1 MAIPYVRRARDTSAY
16 DRRYA
21 DMIRMQGAQQAD
33 AIRENGNIQAQ
44 MWSNLG
50 NTIASTVMGVA
61 QVKQQDAAQAEQK
74 RQAGV
79 SQQIREAL
87 KLTRDPETGKLDLNA
102 AAREVTTIDPIEGLK
117 WWAMASDEEKQQ
129 TAQGL
134 ATIQGAAKTAAAFLS
149 IPEQRRPSMWPQ
161 TRQAFAERHQ
171 VPIETIPEVWDP
183 NTELWLRDTLY
194 KALPVAEAIEQMGKA
209 AKGISEGTYRVF
221 VNDGGKKVEKLVTAE
236 DLMRGI
242 EVWTEPKEDKPPT
255 SFEAAILAARAAG
268 DTAEVN
274 KLLADQAR
282 FEGNQ
287 RTPKDPKDPAPA
299 LTKKDRNEIDRWK
312 LTELNKAEA
321 DFAQATKQF
330 VEDGIQ
336 IPPHLITAH
345 EQRKAAIQA
354 TYQSQLGVP
363 AGQPAA
369 MPNPP
374 APPGAPPPARAQAP
388 TGAPI
393 GSGTANAAQNVPN
406 EVVQFLQNQP
416 GGKVYTLLDPGGNE
430 VRFLKHADGRVER
443 VP

>member
-171 VPIETIPEVWDP
+171 VPIESIPEVWDP
-183 NTELWLRDTLY
+183 QTEMWLRDTLY

-236 DLMRGI
+236 DLTRGI
-242 EVWTEPKEDKPPT
+242 EVWTDPKDEKTPA
-255 SFEAAILAARAAG
+255 SFEAAIIAAQKSGDAAEVNRLIALQARSEANQRAPQTPKEDPKLTPGQLANIERDRMRDLREADRRFQEANAATPPDNFDARAALT
-268 DTAEVN
+268 TAWDDEKRQIN
-274 KLLADQAR
+274 AQYDQILGKTSTA
-282 FEGNQ
+282 
-287 RTPKDPKDPAPA
+287 PAP
-299 LTKKDRNEIDRWK
+299 R
-312 LTELNKAEA
+312 
-321 DFAQATKQF
+321 
-330 VEDGIQ
+330 
-336 IPPHLITAH
+336 
-345 EQRKAAIQA
+345 
-354 TYQSQLGVP
+354 
-363 AGQPAA
+363 A

-374 APPGAPPPARAQAP
+374 VPPGPPPARAQAT

-406 EVVQFLQNQP
+406 EVVVFLKDQP
-416 GGKVYTLLDPGGNE
+416 GGKVYTLRDPGGNE
-430 VRFLKHADGRVER
+430 VRFLKHPDGRVER
-443 VP
+443 VQ